1 MSNDYGL
8 EVRDAEG
15 NIIID
20 SSTFTVRQVA
30 KRFISSSDLLLK
42 VGQTEWTRPVQFPW
56 AEAKYGQFV
65 SVTQINLAPLP
76 RNPTALE
83 LQTVKETNAGLI
95 NLVDDNCL
103 DRWILDSP
111 RLPVAKAYDGYIT
124 LEPAVYAFNANVW
137 LSLYVVV

>member
-1 MSNDYGL
+1 MSDYGL

-30 KRFISSSDLLLK
+30 KRFISSADLRLK
-42 VGQTEWTRPVQFPW
+42 VGQTTWTKAVQFPW
-56 AEAKYGQFV
+56 AEAKYGMFV
-65 SVTQINLAPLP
+65 SVTQVYLPDLP
-76 RNPTALE
+76 RGANALE
-83 LQTVKETNAGLI
+83 IANADEVHRGRSDTVGPMS
-95 NLVDDNCL
+95 L

-111 RLPVAKAYDGYIT
+111 RLPVVTAYDGYVT
-124 LEPAVYAFNANVW
+124 LAPAVYAFNANVW

>member
-1 MSNDYGL
+1 MSDYGL

-30 KRFISSSDLLLK
+30 KRFISRSDLILK
-42 VGQTEWTRPVQFPW
+42 VGKAQWTRAVQFPW
-56 AEAKYGQFV
+56 AESKYGMFI
-65 SVTQINLAPLP
+65 SVTQVNLASLP
-76 RNPTALE
+76 RNPKAAE
-83 LQTVKETNAGLI
+83 LVNARQYKMGSVRTI
-95 NLVDDNCL
+95 DATSL

-111 RLPVAKAYDGYIT
+111 RLPVATAYDGYIT
-124 LEPAVYAFNANVW
+124 LAPAVHAFNADVW

>member
-1 MSNDYGL
+1 MSDYGL

-30 KRFISSSDLLLK
+30 KRFISNGHLIAK
-42 VGQTEWTRPVQFPW
+42 VGSASCTYAVSFPW
-56 AEAKYGQFV
+56 AESKYGMFI
-65 SVTQINLAPLP
+65 SVTQVNLASFP
-76 RNPTALE
+76 RDPGYYDLRGAK
-83 LQTVKETNAGLI
+83 VGLMGNVSAQDVTGLDYWI
-95 NLVDDNCL
+95 NN
-103 DRWILDSP
+103 SP

-124 LEPAVYAFNANVW
+124 LEPAVYAFNADVW